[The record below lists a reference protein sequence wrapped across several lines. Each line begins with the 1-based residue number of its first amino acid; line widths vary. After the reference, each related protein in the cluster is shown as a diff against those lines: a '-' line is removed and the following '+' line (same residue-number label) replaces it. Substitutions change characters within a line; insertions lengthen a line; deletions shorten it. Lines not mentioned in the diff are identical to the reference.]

1 MNEMNQMNHEPASF
15 GAALRDAAE
24 SFTVP
29 PTERIHERALRRG
42 RQIRR
47 RRAAGTLSVAAA
59 VAAVGVLTASLL
71 SLGTP
76 TQPPMETATS
86 TQTATMTRTQ
96 LGVYM
101 AVHLRE
107 LLPPKAAGTSI
118 TIPVYSS
125 DGYSVQTP
133 NGDWAATAYVV
144 VSAGGKQ
151 YVVTVDVTRTP
162 QKQTCAL
169 HPLTDVCTSKPLG
182 RGTLVT
188 DVIMSTPGKMAV
200 GWNYYWNLAGDASVR
215 LSVNPTNQSPDPQ
228 HNPFT
233 QQQAEAFVTAP
244 AWTSVLNGLPQI
256 VHCDNLKMSEHGI
269 ATEWTCPS
277 TGEVYPGPWAAALA
291 D

>member
-1 MNEMNQMNHEPASF
+1 MNEMNHMSHERASF

-47 RRAAGTLSVAAA
+47 RRTAGTLSAALA

-71 SLGTP
+71 SAGTP
-76 TQPPMETATS
+76 TRTPTETATS
-86 TQTATMTRTQ
+86 TQTAATMTRTQ

-101 AVHLRE
+101 AVHLRA
-107 LLPPKAAGTSI
+107 LLPPKAEPTSI
-118 TIPVYSS
+118 TIPIYSS

-133 NGDWAATAYVV
+133 DGDWAATAYVI
-144 VSAGGKQ
+144 VSVGGKR
-151 YVVTVDVTRTP
+151 YVVAVDVTRTP
-162 QKQTCAL
+162 LKQTCAS
-169 HPLTDVCTSKPLG
+169 HPPTDVCTSKSLG

-188 DVIMSTPGKMAV
+188 DVSMTTPGKMAV

-215 LSVNPTNQSPDPQ
+215 LSVNPYQSPDP
-228 HNPFT
+228 HDPFT
-233 QQQAEAFVTAP
+233 QQQAEALVTAP

-256 VHCDNLKMSEHGI
+256 VHCDNLKMSEQGI
-269 ATEWTCPS
+269 ASEWTCPS
-277 TGEVYPGPWAAALA
+277 TGKVYPGPWMVALA
-291 D
+291 E